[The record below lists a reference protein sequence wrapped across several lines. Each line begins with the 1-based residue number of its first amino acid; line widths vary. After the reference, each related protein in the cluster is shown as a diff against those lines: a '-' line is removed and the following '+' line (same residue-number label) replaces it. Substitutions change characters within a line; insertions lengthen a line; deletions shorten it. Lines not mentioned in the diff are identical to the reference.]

1 MYINRN
7 DQAPEHTGMYNVF
20 GTVNK
25 GTAHE
30 FTGKF
35 TAFWNG
41 EAFTDKDGEDL
52 IGINDS
58 VEFWFDMSWVADP
71 GKEPFEMLTALQKDF
86 GYTTGDINPVALL
99 GLFGEAGEVLAEVI
113 FLEKTEG
120 SLGDDNLK
128 SVELVHR
135 TAVCAGELV
144 DHLKKA
150 CRMVPGKAPS
160 VFIASE
166 DGGEKFDIELADT
179 LYYLN
184 LLALNRG
191 YKLSHY
197 AMLSVQKVK
206 DKNLKGQGLKP

>member
-7 DQAPEHTGMYNVF
+7 DQTPVHTGMYNVF

-58 VEFWFDMSWVADP
+58 IEFWFDMSWVADP

-86 GYTTGDINPVALL
+86 GYTTGKINPVALF
-99 GLFGEAGEVLAEVI
+99 GLFGEAGEVLNEVALTDFKKLQDI
-113 FLEKTEG
+113 
-120 SLGDDNLK
+120 
-128 SVELVHR
+128 
-135 TAVCAGELV
+135 AVAIGALV
-144 DHLKKA
+144 DQAKKDIRENN
-150 CRMVPGKAPS
+150 CLQPLVSIVEPGHH
-160 VFIASE
+160 
-166 DGGEKFDIELADT
+166 FDAELADV

-184 LLALNRG
+184 LLAFNRG

-206 DKNLKGQGLKP
+206 EKNLKAQGLKP